1 MNAHDTQR
9 AQRAWINELLHRM
22 TMAST
27 QAVRVQ
33 LCAELKRE
41 ITDMLASAAT
51 AGGKQ

>member
-1 MNAHDTQR
+1 MNARNLQK

-22 TMAST
+22 TMANT

-41 ITDMLASAAT
+41 IAELLEGQVGS
-51 AGGKQ
+51 KQ